1 MHDRCMR
8 TTIEIDDETLKKLR
22 DLASERGERGYSRLI
37 NEALERY
44 LTAAGFE
51 SEGDRRRKL
60 AALYGAWDDATADAV
75 RARIADS
82 RKQWR

>member
-1 MHDRCMR
+1 MHDEIMR
-8 TTIEIDDETLKKLR
+8 TTIELDEDKLSKLR
-22 DLASERGERGYSRLI
+22 DLAIERGERGYSKLI
-37 NEALERY
+37 NEALEQFFTG
-44 LTAAGFE
+44 LGIE
-51 SEGDRRRKL
+51 SEDDRRRKL